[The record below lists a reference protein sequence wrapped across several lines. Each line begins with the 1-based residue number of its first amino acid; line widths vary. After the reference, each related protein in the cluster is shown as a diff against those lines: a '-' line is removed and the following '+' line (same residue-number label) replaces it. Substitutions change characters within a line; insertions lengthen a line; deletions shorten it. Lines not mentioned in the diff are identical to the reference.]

1 METGEVYGEG
11 CERIK
16 KMKQYSSRMQ
26 IEEALERVSEACN
39 ELTKCF
45 KND

>member
-11 CERIK
+11 CER
-16 KMKQYSSRMQ
+16 MTRMNLSSSRMQ